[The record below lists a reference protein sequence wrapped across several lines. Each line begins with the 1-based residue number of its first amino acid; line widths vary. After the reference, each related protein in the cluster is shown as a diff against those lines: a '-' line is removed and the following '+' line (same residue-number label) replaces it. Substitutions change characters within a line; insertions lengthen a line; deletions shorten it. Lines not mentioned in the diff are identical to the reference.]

1 MKRCYVYSI
10 LFGMPGLI
18 VAFTA
23 AVLVLGSLVGF
34 LWLFVFGDNPWPPL
48 VESVLPVI
56 FVAALL
62 TTWAAT
68 FAVGYFI
75 GKARENDAALNKL
88 DVLISVAAT
97 LLLVFATLLHE
108 WGVGN
113 IRFR

>member
-1 MKRCYVYSI
+1 MKRRYIYSI

-34 LWLFVFGDNPWPPL
+34 LWLFVFG
-48 VESVLPVI
+48 ESVLPVI

-97 LLLVFATLLHE
+97 LLLVLATLLHE